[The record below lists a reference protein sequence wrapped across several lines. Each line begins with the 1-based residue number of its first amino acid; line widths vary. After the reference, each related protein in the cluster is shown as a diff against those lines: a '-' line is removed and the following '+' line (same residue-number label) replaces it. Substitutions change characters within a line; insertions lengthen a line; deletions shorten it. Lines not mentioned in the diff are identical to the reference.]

1 LRFISLLNGDLAIL
15 RVRSGE
21 TAHAAEHRLRPRR
34 TKRQWIA
41 KMQPIPTVPYDMITV
56 QALAR
61 FILRLALLSLFAL
74 LSPDFARAL
83 ASLLSL
89 SALYCGAAAFVR
101 GEALLPP
108 VLTHWDEAAAYAAM
122 ALLVAPPIPP

>member
-1 LRFISLLNGDLAIL
+1 
-15 RVRSGE
+15 
-21 TAHAAEHRLRPRR
+21 
-34 TKRQWIA
+34 
-41 KMQPIPTVPYDMITV
+41 MQPIPTVPYDMITA
-56 QALAR
+56 QAVAR
-61 FILRLALLSLFAL
+61 FVLRLALLSLFAL

-89 SALYCGAAAFVR
+89 SAVYCGAVALMR

-122 ALLVAPPIPP
+122 ALLIAPPIAV